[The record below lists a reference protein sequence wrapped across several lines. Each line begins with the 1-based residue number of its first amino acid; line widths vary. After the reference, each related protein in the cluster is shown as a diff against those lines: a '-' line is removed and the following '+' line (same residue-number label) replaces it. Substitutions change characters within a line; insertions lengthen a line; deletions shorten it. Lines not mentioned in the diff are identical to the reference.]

1 MARPCAT
8 PAPTTPASAP
18 TPRPVATGDPK
29 AAAETIKA
37 RFNEFAALL
46 DLPGKTAITRF
57 KAFVAGYMGVSLKDL
72 PNDPLEWMESVEEL
86 GYSLGYDPNE
96 FRSGPESAGKLA
108 HQRRLEILGYIEK
121 EWKDT
126 QTQTLALAVA
136 RKYGYR
142 VSDFQKW
149 AEFIGLE
156 PKLIDGVYCSLPTKD
171 ANAFLRAFKVTREA
185 GILPKLAKD
194 HNLEVSAIIDQIEQR
209 GLKCKL
215 EESNQKDVE
224 NAIKGF
230 ALAVREEAKAAAA
243 PTPDSPSAPVNEP
256 SGTEPPAAEGG
267 PEADGSGEESDE
279 GQDNIFA
286 SLF

>member
-1 MARPCAT
+1 
-8 PAPTTPASAP
+8 
-18 TPRPVATGDPK
+18 
-29 AAAETIKA
+29 
-37 RFNEFAALL
+37 
-46 DLPGKTAITRF
+46 
-57 KAFVAGYMGVSLKDL
+57 
-72 PNDPLEWMESVEEL
+72 
-86 GYSLGYDPNE
+86 
-96 FRSGPESAGKLA
+96 
-108 HQRRLEILGYIEK
+108 LEILRYIEK

-156 PKLIDGVYCSLPTKD
+156 PKLIDGVYCSLPTND

-194 HNLEVSAIIDQIEQR
+194 HNLEISAIIDQIEQR

-215 EESNQKDVE
+215 EESTPSDVE

-230 ALAVREEAKAAAA
+230 TLAVREEAKAAAA
-243 PTPDSPSAPVNEP
+243 PTPVSPSAPVNEP

-267 PEADGSGEESDE
+267 PEADGSGEESND

>member
-1 MARPCAT
+1 
-8 PAPTTPASAP
+8 
-18 TPRPVATGDPK
+18 VATGDAK

-46 DLPGKTAITRF
+46 DLPGKTAVTRF
-57 KAFVAGYMGVSLKDL
+57 KAFVAGYMGVSMKDL
-72 PNDPLEWMESVEEL
+72 PNDPLEWLEAVEEL
-86 GYSLGYDPNE
+86 GCSLGYDPNE

-108 HQRRLEILGYIEK
+108 HQRRLETLGYIQK
-121 EWKDT
+121 EWKDS

-142 VSDFQKW
+142 VSGFQKW

-156 PKLIDGVYCSLPTKD
+156 PKLAEDGTYQSLSTKE

-185 GILPKLAKD
+185 GVLPKLAKA
-194 HNLEVSAIIDQIEQR
+194 HNLEISTIIDQIEQR

-215 EESNQKDVE
+215 EEADPKEVE
-224 NAIKGF
+224 SAIKGF
-230 ALAVREEAKAAAA
+230 QLALKEEAAKAAL
-243 PTPDSPSAPVNEP
+243 PTPASPSAPENGP

-267 PEADGSGEESDE
+267 PEADESGEESDE
-279 GQDNIFA
+279 GRSNIFE